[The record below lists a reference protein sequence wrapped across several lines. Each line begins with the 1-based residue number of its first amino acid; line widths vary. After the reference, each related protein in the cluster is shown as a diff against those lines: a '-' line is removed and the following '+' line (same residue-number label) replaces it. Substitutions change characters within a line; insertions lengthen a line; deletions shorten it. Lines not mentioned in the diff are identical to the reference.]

1 MNTAQEIE
9 HQRRST
15 PGMTQEKLSEKI
27 GISAQ
32 TYRNKIKG
40 RSSFKIEEVM
50 TAVTAMGVSVEQ
62 LLDQNDDSSPPAQR
76 MSR

>member
-27 GISAQ
+27 GISVQ

-40 RSSFKIEEVM
+40 RSSFKIEEVI
-50 TAVTAMGVSVEQ
+50 TAATAMGVSVEQ